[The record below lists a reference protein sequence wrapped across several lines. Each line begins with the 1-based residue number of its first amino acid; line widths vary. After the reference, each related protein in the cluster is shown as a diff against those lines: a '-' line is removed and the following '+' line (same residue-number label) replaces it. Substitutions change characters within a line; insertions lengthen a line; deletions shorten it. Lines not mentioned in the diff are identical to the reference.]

1 MPVRRLL
8 SRQWLILVLV
18 AAIACGGRGDASD
31 QDAGRWIAISETPA
45 MRITLDSS
53 RIQADSLGTFVWL
66 RIDYT
71 VTNPPMSDMPQ
82 PWRQMESR
90 HLVDCEARRAKD
102 IDMVIIDTAGVR
114 HDGSQ
119 ALSPE
124 WQPFEAHPLT
134 VNVLGSVCAALPVR
148 RGA

>member
-1 MPVRRLL
+1 MRFLP
-8 SRQWLILVLV
+8 SRQGLILVLI
-18 AAIACGGRGDASD
+18 AAIGCAGRPDVSD
-31 QDAGRWIAISETPA
+31 QDASHWIAISQTPA

-53 RIQADSLGTFVWL
+53 RIQSDSLGAFVWL
-66 RIDYT
+66 RFDYT

-82 PWRQMESR
+82 PWRRMESR
-90 HLVDCEARRAKD
+90 HLVDCKARRAKD
-102 IDMVIIDTAGVR
+102 IAMVIVDTAGVR

-119 ALSPE
+119 VLSPE

-134 VNVLGSVCAALPVR
+134 VNVLEPVCAALPAR

>member
-1 MPVRRLL
+1 MPTRLL
-8 SRQWLILVLV
+8 PSRQWLILVLV
-18 AAIACGGRGDASD
+18 AAIGCAGRRDASD
-31 QDAGRWIAISETPA
+31 HDAGHWIAISETPA

-53 RIQADSLGTFVWL
+53 RIQADSLGAFVWL
-66 RIDYT
+66 RFDYA

-102 IDMVIIDTAGVR
+102 IAMVIIDTAGVR

-119 ALSPE
+119 GLSPA
-124 WQPFEAHPLT
+124 WQTFEAHPLT
-134 VNVLGSVCAALPVR
+134 VNVLGPVCAALPVR